1 MNTPETNTNNT
12 DSTKVNIFKK
22 SIMHVGEMASGAK
35 LTVPVYSFK
44 SDLKNK
50 LADKVNNVPN
60 VYIQANMHG
69 AEVQGNAVIFQ
80 LLELLKNCQIQ
91 ADITLVPY
99 ANPVACNHK
108 NGEYTL
114 GRFDPITGVNWNR
127 MYHFDET
134 VIAPFAQQY
143 LDANEQDIC
152 ADFKQLLLNEIEEKL
167 GDNVWGLT
175 TGQRIAYQLQRL
187 AHQADLVLDLH
198 TGPISSKHLYCPE
211 YAQAS
216 ASHFDI
222 EHTILIPNGF
232 DGAMDEATFCPW
244 WSLQQAF
251 SEQGRNFVMGE
262 GAFAKE
268 SFTVELGSQ
277 EQIDL
282 DVAKEDAVSILAY
295 LQHKGVIET
304 KEEQQQAYL
313 PKEMTR
319 YACYL
324 KDYKALYSP
333 MGGMVDYLA
342 EFGKPLNAGEPL
354 VRILRM
360 DNYGACVD
368 SSEGVNQGDNGEP
381 LHYVSLDHT
390 VLPILHFASASV
402 NQGTEL
408 YKVFNKY
415 FEL

>member
-1 MNTPETNTNNT
+1 MNKF
-12 DSTKVNIFKK
+12 TKE
-22 SIMHVGEMASGAK
+22 IMSVGEMASGAK
-35 LTVPVYSFK
+35 LTVPVYTFK
-44 SDLKNK
+44 
-50 LADKVNNVPN
+50 VENNSAPN

-80 LLELLKNCQIQ
+80 LLELLQDCDLQGN
-91 ADITLVPY
+91 ITLVPY

-127 MYHFDET
+127 MYHFDQS
-134 VIAPFAQQY
+134 VIEPFITEN
-143 LDANEQDIC
+143 LDAGEEEI
-152 ADFKQLLLNEIEEKL
+152 ADKFQQLLIAEIDQKL
-167 GDNVWGLT
+167 EHNIWGIT

-187 AHQADLVLDLH
+187 AYQADIVLDLH

-216 ASHFDI
+216 AEYFDI
-222 EHTILIPNGF
+222 EHTILIDDDF

-244 WSLQQAF
+244 WHLQKAYYA
-251 SEQGRNFVMGE
+251 QGRKFTMGQ
-262 GAFAKE
+262 GAFHRE

-282 DVAKEDAVSILAY
+282 NVAMQDALGILSY
-295 LQHKGVIET
+295 LQYQGVINN
-304 KEEQQQAYL
+304 KQYQ
-313 PKEMTR
+313 PKKMTR

-333 MGGMVDYLA
+333 MAGMVEYLG
-342 EFGKPLNAGEPL
+342 EFGKPLAAGEPL
-354 VRILRM
+354 ARILRM
-360 DNYGACVD
+360 DNYGD
-368 SSEGVNQGDNGEP
+368 GEA
-381 LHYVSLDHT
+381 LHNISLEQE
-390 VLPILHFASASV
+390 VIPILHFASASV

-408 YKVFNKY
+408 YKVLCNY
-415 FEL
+415 FKL

>member
-1 MNTPETNTNNT
+1 MSIINNFSKT
-12 DSTKVNIFKK
+12 VMS
-22 SIMHVGEMASGAK
+22 VGEMASGAK
-35 LTVPVYSFK
+35 LTVPVYTFQTEQS
-44 SDLKNK
+44 SG
-50 LADKVNNVPN
+50 PS

-80 LLELLKNCQIQ
+80 LLELLQRCQIQ
-91 ADITLVPY
+91 GNITLVPY

-127 MYHFDET
+127 MYHFDQG
-134 VIAPFAQQY
+134 VIEPFAQQNI
-143 LDANEQDIC
+143 DESDVDIE
-152 ADFKQLLLNEIEEKL
+152 AKFKQLMLDEIEQKL
-167 GDNVWGLT
+167 DHNIYGLT

-216 ASHFDI
+216 ASYFDI
-222 EHTILIPNGF
+222 PHTILIPNVF

-244 WSLQQAF
+244 WQLQQAYENLGRHF
-251 SEQGRNFVMGE
+251 TMGQGLFN
-262 GAFAKE
+262 KE

-282 DVAKEDAVSILAY
+282 DIAHQDALGILSY
-295 LQHKGVIET
+295 LKYKGVVTDSEFAPQ
-304 KEEQQQAYL
+304 K
-313 PKEMTR
+313 MTR

-333 MGGMVDYLA
+333 MGGMIDFLA
-342 EFGKPLNAGEPL
+342 PFGEPL
-354 VRILRM
+354 ASGEPLARILRM
-360 DNYGACVD
+360 DNYGD
-368 SSEGVNQGDNGEP
+368 GDP
-381 LHYVSLDHT
+381 LHYISLDDN
-390 VLPILHFASASV
+390 VIPILHFASASV

-408 YKVFNKY
+408 YKVFTNY
-415 FEL
+415 FKL

>member
-1 MNTPETNTNNT
+1 MNKFSKEVM
-12 DSTKVNIFKK
+12 S
-22 SIMHVGEMASGAK
+22 VGEMASGTK
-35 LTVPVYSFK
+35 LTVPVYAFK
-44 SDLKNK
+44 GKNN
-50 LADKVNNVPN
+50 AAAS

-80 LLELLKNCQIQ
+80 LLELLQHCNLQGN
-91 ADITLVPY
+91 ITLVPY
-99 ANPVACNHK
+99 ANPIACNHK

-127 MYHFDET
+127 MYHFDES
-134 VIAPFAQQY
+134 VIEPFVQQY
-143 LDANEQDIC
+143 LDASEEEIKDKFQ
-152 ADFKQLLLNEIEEKL
+152 QLLLSEVENKL
-167 GDNVWGLT
+167 KHSTWGLT
-175 TGQRIAYQLQRL
+175 TGQCIAYQLQRL
-187 AHQADLVLDLH
+187 AHQADIVLDLH

-216 ASHFDI
+216 AKYFDI
-222 EHTILIPNGF
+222 EHTILIPNDF

-244 WSLQQAF
+244 WSLQQAYENLGRKF
-251 SEQGRNFVMGE
+251 TMGQGVFN
-262 GAFAKE
+262 KE

-282 DVAKEDAVSILAY
+282 DVAKQDALSILSY
-295 LQHKGVIET
+295 LQYQGVIDN
-304 KEEQQQAYL
+304 KQYQPQ
-313 PKEMTR
+313 KMTR
-319 YACYL
+319 YAGYL

-342 EFGKPLNAGEPL
+342 EFGKPLAAGEPL

-360 DNYGACVD
+360 DNYGD
-368 SSEGVNQGDNGEP
+368 GDA
-381 LHYVSLDHT
+381 LHYVSLEQE
-390 VLPILHFASASV
+390 VIPILHFASASV

-408 YKVFNKY
+408 YKVLCNY

>member
-1 MNTPETNTNNT
+1 M
-12 DSTKVNIFKK
+12 
-22 SIMHVGEMASGAK
+22 GEMASGAK
-35 LTVPVYSFK
+35 LTVPVYRV
-44 SDLKNK
+44 KNTAENPK
-50 LADKVNNVPN
+50 GLN

-80 LLELLKNCQIQ
+80 LLELLKTLDIQ
-91 ADITLVPY
+91 GEITLVPY

-127 MYHFDET
+127 MY
-134 VIAPFAQQY
+134 Y
-143 LDANEQDIC
+143 YN
-152 ADFKQLLLNEIEEKL
+152 ADFIIDFVKQHLDSHEIEVEAAFKVKL
-167 GDNVWGLT
+167 QQIITDKLEHNQYGLT
-175 TGQRIAYQLQRL
+175 TGQRIAYQLQRM
-187 AHQADLVLDLH
+187 AHQADIVLDLH

-211 YAQAS
+211 YAKES
-216 ASHFDI
+216 ARYFNI
-222 EHTILIPNGF
+222 EHTILIPNAF

-244 WSLQQAF
+244 WTLQEEFAR
-251 SEQGRNFVMGE
+251 QGRKISFN
-262 GAFAKE
+262 KE

-282 DVAKEDAVSILAY
+282 TLAKEDARSILTY
-295 LQHKGVIET
+295 LSHKKVLVNT
-304 KEEQQQAYL
+304 HLTPVK
-313 PKEMTR
+313 MTR

-324 KDYKALYSP
+324 QDYKAFYSP

-342 EFGKPLNAGEPL
+342 EFGKPLAAGQPL
-354 VRILRM
+354 VKILRM
-360 DNYGACVD
+360 DNYGD
-368 SSEGVNQGDNGEP
+368 GDAI
-381 LHYVSLDHT
+381 HYLSLDHP

-408 YKVFNKY
+408 YKVFSKF

>member
-1 MNTPETNTNNT
+1 
-12 DSTKVNIFKK
+12 
-22 SIMHVGEMASGAK
+22 MHVGEMASGAK
-35 LTVPVYSFK
+35 LTVPVYSFECQQTDAQPK
-44 SDLKNK
+44 
-50 LADKVNNVPN
+50 APN

-80 LLELLKNCQIQ
+80 LLELLKDCDIQ
-91 ADITLVPY
+91 GNITLVPY

-134 VIAPFAQQY
+134 VIAPFAEQNI
-143 LDANEQDIC
+143 DATEDEIQLK
-152 ADFKQLLLNEIEEKL
+152 FQQLLLAQIEQKL
-167 GDNVWGLT
+167 DHNIWGLT
-175 TGQRIAYQLQRL
+175 TGQRIAYQLQHM

-211 YAQAS
+211 YAKAS
-216 ASHFDI
+216 ASYFDI
-222 EHTILIPNGF
+222 PHTILIPNEF
-232 DGAMDEATFCPW
+232 DGAMDESTFCPW
-244 WSLQQAF
+244 WHLQQAF
-251 SEQGRNFVMGE
+251 QAQGRNFVMGE
-262 GAFAKE
+262 GVFTKE

-282 DVAKEDAVSILAY
+282 AVAHHDALGILSY
-295 LQHKGVIET
+295 LQHKGVVT
-304 KEEQQQAYL
+304 PQKGQAFL
-313 PKEMTR
+313 PQKMIR

-324 KDYKALYSP
+324 KNYRALYAP

-342 EFGKPLNAGEPL
+342 EFGKPLPVGEPL
-354 VRILRM
+354 ARILRM
-360 DNYGACVD
+360 DNYCA
-368 SSEGVNQGDNGEP
+368 SEHNDQHEVGDP
-381 LHYVSLDHT
+381 LHLISLDRQ

-408 YKVFNKY
+408 YKVFTDY